1 MDNHVRL
8 AIIGFGWV
16 AQDYFYPA
24 LQQVEGIE
32 LVAIC
37 DPYTPKGLIPER
49 VHLYRS
55 LDQMLDE
62 EKLDAVYI
70 ATPNN
75 LHAKQIAAC
84 AQQQLSILC
93 EKPLAA
99 TLEDAYRILENVTN
113 ASITYLS
120 AFDQRYHPA
129 HSKIKKLVQAGKIGQ
144 VTQVRID
151 YACWLDKEWAADNWR
166 IDLHQAGGGAII
178 DLAPHGLDLVEYVL
192 NQEITKIQVFSQ
204 NLVQDYDVDDGGIVN
219 FQTEGQI
226 LGSSLV
232 AYNRNEKLPRRR
244 LEFIGTQGILYAEN
258 TMGQEP
264 GGNLYFTDANDGTTS
279 EIQFDR
285 ETSPFREQVRHFRD
299 CVLQKEEVC
308 KTVAQDVRL
317 FELIMNSL
325 KQENICL

>member
-1 MDNHVRL
+1 METSVRL

-24 LQQVEGIE
+24 LQQVDGMQ

-37 DPYTPKGLIPER
+37 DPYTPKDLIPEGA
-49 VHLYRS
+49 HLYRS

-75 LHAKQIAAC
+75 LHARQIAAC
-84 AQQQLSILC
+84 SQHQLSILC

-99 TLEDAYRILENVTN
+99 SLEDAYRILENVSN

-129 HSKIKKLVQAGKIGQ
+129 HVAIKDLVYLGKIGQ

-151 YACWLDKEWAADNWR
+151 YACWLDKEWAANNWR
-166 IDLHQAGGGAII
+166 IDMTQAGGGAII
-178 DLAPHGLDLVEYVL
+178 DLAPHGLDLVEYIL
-192 NQEITKIQVFSQ
+192 NQEIEKTQVLSQSLIQQ
-204 NLVQDYDVDDGGIVN
+204 YEVDDAGVLN
-219 FQTEGQI
+219 FQTNSGVI
-226 LGSSLV
+226 GNSLV
-232 AYNRNEKLPRRR
+232 AYNRKEKLPRRR
-244 LEFIGTQGILYAEN
+244 LEFIGTQGILLAEN
-258 TMGQEP
+258 TMGQDP
-264 GGNLYFTDANDGTTS
+264 GGTLNFINAENGTQS
-279 EIQFDR
+279 PIKFD
-285 ETSPFREQVRHFRD
+285 TQASPFVFQIEHFRD
-299 CVLQKEEVC
+299 CILEKEEVC

-317 FELIMNSL
+317 FELVMNSL
-325 KQENICL
+325 KKENLCL